1 MNSLEA
7 SKIANLINQ
16 ADWYYHYTDDYSAYL
31 RGEASV
37 GKVRHA
43 AEERLYTDDEVD
55 LIKHEIENILKL
67 NYGNKESYQKRYV
80 YLAEKVDSMF
90 RNKK

>member
-37 GKVRHA
+37 GKVRHL
-43 AEERLYTDDEVD
+43 AEEKVYTDDEVD

-67 NYGNKESYQKRYV
+67 NYGKKELYEKRYK
-80 YLAEKVDSMF
+80 YLTEKVESMF
-90 RNKK
+90 RSKK